1 MFVKLSY
8 IMVRK
13 RRQCR
18 WVSSKHL
25 IWLRVA
31 TAGRAAGRGG
41 EQQARGPLLLSPH
54 YLALPICLFP
64 SCASAFHLCLLKF
77 FLIRYPS
84 HLMMRRKMTV
94 TELKE
99 YQKGERPELLVWFLF
114 IFSFFCLFFFLF
126 CKIWPSEVWKICI
139 YLEL

>member
-64 SCASAFHLCLLKF
+64 SCASAFHLCLF
-77 FLIRYPS
+77 
-84 HLMMRRKMTV
+84 
-94 TELKE
+94 
-99 YQKGERPELLVWFLF
+99 
-114 IFSFFCLFFFLF
+114 LFFFNSLSFPLNDEKKNDSHRTQRIAKGRKARIIGLVPFHLF
-126 CKIWPSEVWKICI
+126 FLLSFLLFV
-139 YLEL
+139 L